1 MQFKRLSNR
10 EYKALKRFNL
20 QMTLTNF
27 IGEVWSARLLANL
40 NNALVYAQPG
50 VCNRDYV
57 GEIKNVGDTVHING
71 IAPVTA
77 KPYTKNVAIAAPDT
91 LSDAATT
98 LVINQ
103 ANYTN
108 FEVDDVDKAQ
118 GAPAVMNMAMQEA
131 AYALADVADE
141 YVAAAGI
148 ANVAE
153 ANKIGTDIS
162 PIVPSTSAGTTVYDY
177 LVDLSVV
184 LNEANTPKFGR
195 WVVLP
200 PWMVGKLVKD
210 DRFTN
215 ISASG
220 SGEALRNGIVTRV
233 AGFDV
238 LESNNVPN
246 ATGTLYKCLAGYT
259 GAITYGE
266 QINQV
271 EAYRPEDAFSDAVKA
286 LHLFGAKVTRPSAL
300 GLLTVSKTA

>member
-1 MQFKRLSNR
+1 
-10 EYKALKRFNL
+10 
-20 QMTLTNF
+20 MTLDNF

-40 NNALVYAQPG
+40 NKALVYSQIG
-50 VCNRDYV
+50 VCNRDYT
-57 GEIKNVGDTVHING
+57 GDIKNVGDTCHING

-77 KPYTKNVAIAAPDT
+77 KPYVKNVAIDAPST

-118 GAPAVMNMAMQEA
+118 GAATVMDMAMSEA
-131 AYALADVADE
+131 AYALGDVADQ
-141 YVAAAGI
+141 YVAGI
-148 ANVAE
+148 MEANVA
-153 ANKIGTDIS
+153 AGNKLGTDIS
-162 PIVPSTSAGTTVYDY
+162 PIVPNSTAGSTVYDY
-177 LVDLSVV
+177 LVDLSVT
-184 LNEANTPKFGR
+184 LNESNCPKFNR
-195 WVVLP
+195 WVILP

-220 SGEALRNGIVTRV
+220 SSEALRNGIVTRV

-238 LESNNVPN
+238 LESNNVN
-246 ATGTLYKCLAGYT
+246 NTEGELYKCIAGYS
-259 GAITYGE
+259 GAVTYGE

-300 GLLTVSKTA
+300 AMMTCSKTA

>member
-1 MQFKRLSNR
+1 
-10 EYKALKRFNL
+10 
-20 QMTLTNF
+20 MTLNNF

-40 NNALVYAQPG
+40 NKALVYAQPT
-50 VCNRDYV
+50 VCNRDYT
-57 GEIKNVGDTVHING
+57 GDIKNLGDTCHING

-77 KPYTKNVAIAAPDT
+77 RPYTKNVAIAEPDT

-118 GAPAVMNMAMQEA
+118 GAVSVMDGAMAES
-131 AYALADVADE
+131 AYALGDLADQ
-141 YVAAAGI
+141 YVAGIMEDAVAAG
-148 ANVAE
+148 
-153 ANKIGTDIS
+153 NKIGTDES
-162 PIVPSTSAGTTVYDY
+162 PIVPGTTAGTTVYDY
-177 LVDLSVV
+177 LVDLSVA
-184 LNEANTPKFGR
+184 LNESNCPKFNR
-195 WVVLP
+195 WVILP

-210 DRFTN
+210 DRFSN
-215 ISASG
+215 ISSSG
-220 SGEALRNGIVTRV
+220 SSEALRNGIVTRV

-246 ATGTLYKCLAGYT
+246 TDGELYKVIAGYS
-259 GAITYGE
+259 GAVTFAE

-300 GLLTVSKTA
+300 GMITASKTA

>member
-1 MQFKRLSNR
+1 
-10 EYKALKRFNL
+10 
-20 QMTLTNF
+20 MTLTNF
-27 IGEVWSARLLANL
+27 IGEVWSARLLANM
-40 NNALVYAQPG
+40 NKALVYAQPS
-50 VCNRDYV
+50 VCNRDYT
-57 GEIKNVGDTVHING
+57 GDIKNLGDTCHING

-77 KPYTKNVAIAAPDT
+77 KPYTKNVAIATPDT

-98 LVINQ
+98 LVIDQ

-118 GAPAVMNMAMQEA
+118 GAVTVMDGAMREA
-131 AYALADVADE
+131 AYALADIADQYVVAAGVAD
-141 YVAAAGI
+141 VAAG
-148 ANVAE
+148 
-153 ANKIGTDIS
+153 NKIGTDGS
-162 PIVPSTSAGTTVYDY
+162 PIVPGTSAGTTVFDY
-177 LVDLSVV
+177 LTDLSVV
-184 LNEANTPKFGR
+184 LNEANAPKFGR

-200 PWMVGKLVKD
+200 PWMIGQMAKD
-210 DRFTN
+210 TRFTN

-220 SGEALRNGIVTRV
+220 SPEALRNGVVTRV

-246 ATGTLYKCLAGYT
+246 TTGTLYKCLAGYS

-271 EAYRPEDAFSDAVKA
+271 EAYRPEDSFSDAVKA

-300 GLLTVSKTA
+300 ALLTTSKTA

>member
-1 MQFKRLSNR
+1 
-10 EYKALKRFNL
+10 
-20 QMTLTNF
+20 MTLNNF

-40 NNALVYAQPG
+40 NKALVYAQIG
-50 VCNRDYV
+50 VCNRDYT

-77 KPYTKNVAIAAPDT
+77 KPYTKNVPIAEPDT

-98 LVINQ
+98 LIINQ

-118 GAPAVMNMAMQEA
+118 GAVTVMDGAMMEA
-131 AYALADVADE
+131 AYALGDVADQ
-141 YVAAAGI
+141 YVAGI
-148 ANVAE
+148 AEDNVA
-153 ANKIGTDIS
+153 AGNKLGTDVA
-162 PIVPSTSAGTTVYDY
+162 PIVPGTTAGTTVYDY

-184 LNEANTPKFGR
+184 LNESNTPKFGR
-195 WVVLP
+195 WVILP

-210 DRFTN
+210 DRFSN

-220 SGEALRNGIVTRV
+220 SNEALRNGIVTRV

-246 ATGTLYKCLAGYT
+246 TEGELYKCLAGYS
-259 GAITYGE
+259 GAITFGE

-271 EAYRPEDAFSDAVKA
+271 EAYRPEDSFSDAVKA
-286 LHLFGAKVTRPSAL
+286 LHLFGAKVVRPSAL
-300 GLLTVSKTA
+300 GMITASKTA

>member
-1 MQFKRLSNR
+1 
-10 EYKALKRFNL
+10 
-20 QMTLTNF
+20 MTLDNF

-40 NNALVYAQPG
+40 NKALVYSQIG
-50 VCNRDYV
+50 VCNREYTGD
-57 GEIKNVGDTVHING
+57 IKNLGDTCHING

-77 KPYTKNVAIAAPDT
+77 KPYTKNVAIAEPDT

-118 GAPAVMNMAMQEA
+118 GAVSVMDGAMQEA
-131 AYALADVADE
+131 AYALGDVADQ
-141 YVAAAGI
+141 YVAAQMAVNVSAG
-148 ANVAE
+148 
-153 ANKIGTDIS
+153 NKLGTDVS
-162 PIVPSTSAGTTVYDY
+162 PIVPGTSAGTTVFDY

-184 LNEANTPKFGR
+184 LNESNTPKFNR
-195 WVVLP
+195 WVILP
-200 PWMVGKLVKD
+200 PWMVGKLAKD
-210 DRFTN
+210 DRFSN

-220 SGEALRNGIVTRV
+220 SSEALRNGIVSTV
-233 AGFDV
+233 AGFSV

-246 ATGTLYKCLAGYT
+246 TEGELYKCIAGYS
-259 GAITYGE
+259 GAVTYGE

-300 GLLTVSKTA
+300 AMITASKTA